1 MTKMGGF
8 HKINSPVQS
17 VAKYSPTPY
26 ETGDIFS
33 LGVVGYVCFP
43 YVADFHPPPGQPLEN
58 CKRSQFRVTISSFI
72 HVSSLP
78 WWNEQFVVI
87 NKLINHD

>member
-8 HKINSPVQS
+8 HKINCPVQS
-17 VAKYSPTPY
+17 VAKFSPTPY

-43 YVADFHPPPGQPLEN
+43 YVADFHPPKTALGELQALPVPSDNQLFHSCIFAAMVERAV
-58 CKRSQFRVTISSFI
+58 RSYQ
-72 HVSSLP
+72 
-78 WWNEQFVVI
+78 QI
-87 NKLINHD
+87 N

>member
-43 YVADFHPPPGQPLEN
+43 YVADFHPPQDSPWRIASAP
-58 CKRSQFRVTISSFI
+58 SS
-72 HVSSLP
+72 
-78 WWNEQFVVI
+78 E
-87 NKLINHD
+87 